1 MHQNTQQISTGKKRM
16 LGILLFFIC
25 SFGAMSQS
33 QEKMFEDSYTLLNAM
48 LTGQSKYSFKR
59 AVFSVENAYLD
70 QSLDTVSINHTLK
83 NLNNLSLSLLRER
96 FLSYPEKD
104 KVKVAKW
111 AAVFQVMCD
120 TIPVDIKGKIYQYL
134 PFGYDFKDVFGHE
147 TRENLFVYKLLE
159 TRKGNCHSLPY
170 LYKIL
175 AEELG
180 VEASLALAPNHVY
193 IKLQSLKDG
202 WYNTELT
209 SGIFPV
215 DAWIMASGFVHI
227 DAIANGVY
235 MKALNNSESIAL
247 VLLDLAVN
255 YNSKF
260 PDNDGIFV
268 LKCCE
273 TALKQYPS
281 FASALILKAE
291 TLYSQMEKETD
302 KNQQELLLKDLQ
314 KQYAYI
320 HKIGYR
326 NMPENMY
333 LNWLVSLKT
342 EKNKYENKKLNARNK
357 K

>member
-1 MHQNTQQISTGKKRM
+1 MHQNTQQICTSKKGT

-25 SFGAMSQS
+25 SFGAVAQG
-33 QEKMFEDSYTLLNAM
+33 QEKMFEDSYTLLNTM
-48 LTGQSKYSFKR
+48 LTDQSKYSFKK
-59 AVFSVENAYLD
+59 AVFSVENAYLN
-70 QSLDTVSINHTLK
+70 QSLDTVFINQTLK
-83 NLNNLSLSLLRER
+83 NLNNLSLSLIKER

-104 KVKVAKW
+104 KAKVNKW
-111 AAVFQVMCD
+111 AAVFEVMCD
-120 TIPVDIKGKIYQYL
+120 TIPVDINGKIYQYI
-134 PFGYDFKDVFGHE
+134 PFGYDFNDVFGHE
-147 TRENLFVYKLLE
+147 TRENLFVSKLLQ

-180 VEASLALAPNHVY
+180 VEASMALAPNHVY

-235 MKALNNSESIAL
+235 MKALNNNESIAL
-247 VLLDLAVN
+247 VLFDLAAN

-260 PDNDGIFV
+260 PDNDGSFV

-291 TLYSQMEKETD
+291 TLYNQMEKETD
-302 KNQQELLLKDLQ
+302 IKQQQLLLKDLQ

-333 LNWLVSLKT
+333 LNWLTSLKT
-342 EKNKYENKKLNARNK
+342 EKNKYENKKLNTINK